1 MGVTR
6 AHFEELTR
14 RGIPFVCQY
23 CVLETN
29 NAVIQQLQ
37 AEVAALK
44 SELAEALAEVSA
56 LKSEL
61 AESTRLLK
69 QDIRG
74 CCLDA
79 GGGGLMLQPQTHCL
93 CVTK

>member
-1 MGVTR
+1 MTR
-6 AHFEELTR
+6 AHFEELPR
-14 RGIPFVCQY
+14 RGIY
-23 CVLETN
+23 SICVPVLCIETN
-29 NAVIQQLQ
+29 NTVVQQLQ

-61 AESTRLLK
+61 AESTMLLK

-79 GGGGLMLQPQTHCL
+79 GGGGLMLQPQTRCL